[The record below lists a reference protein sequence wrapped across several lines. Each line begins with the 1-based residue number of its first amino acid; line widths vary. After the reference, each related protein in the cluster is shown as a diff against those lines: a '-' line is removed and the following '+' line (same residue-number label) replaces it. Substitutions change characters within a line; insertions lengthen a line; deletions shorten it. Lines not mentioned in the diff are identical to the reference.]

1 MQTFGIIGGGMIA
14 NFHAQ
19 AIQAMQGGKLGAI
32 FARNPQKAKA
42 LGEQF
47 NCKSYS
53 NLEEFLADDAINIVT
68 IATPSGAHLE
78 PTLAA
83 AKAKKHIIC
92 EKPLEVTPAR
102 IQQMIHV
109 AKEEGVILSGIFNR
123 RFNPAVVALKE
134 AVEQGRFGTLSLCD
148 AQIKWYRD
156 QAYYDS
162 ATWRG
167 TMALDGGGALMNQS
181 IHTIDLLLYLVGNV
195 KRLSASMALLT
206 HENIEVEDTAV
217 AILEFENGARGTIQG
232 STSCWSSTG
241 HPAEVQICGSEGS
254 VFLQDDG
261 FKVWDFKEK
270 NEPTSTAGRQDIYVK
285 DNLMQS
291 NKAGLGANDPKAINF
306 IGHQRNF
313 EDVVHAIEEGRQ
325 PLITGEE
332 ALRSVQLIDAIY
344 RSAKSEGT
352 WIEM

>member
-14 NFHAQ
+14 AFHAQ
-19 AIQAMQGGKLGAI
+19 AIQGMKGGQLGAI
-32 FARNPQKAKA
+32 YARNPQKAKV

-47 NCKSYS
+47 HCKSYS
-53 NLEEFLADDAINIVT
+53 NLDAFLADDSIDIVT

-78 PTLAA
+78 PTIAA
-83 AKAKKHIIC
+83 ARAKKHIIC

-102 IQQMIHV
+102 IQQMIDI
-109 AKEEGVILSGIFNR
+109 AKEEGVTLSGIFNR
-123 RFNPAVVALKE
+123 RFNPAVTALKE
-134 AVEQGRFGTLSLCD
+134 TVDQGRFGTLSLCD

-167 TMALDGGGALMNQS
+167 TTALDGGGALMNQS

-206 HENIEVEDTAV
+206 HKNIEVEDTAV

-241 HPAEVQICGSEGS
+241 HPAEVQLCGSEGS

-261 FKVWDFKEK
+261 FRVWDFKEK
-270 NEPTSTAGRQDIYVK
+270 NKHTSAGRQDIYVK
-285 DNLMQS
+285 ENLMQS
-291 NKAGLGANDPKAINF
+291 NKGGLGANDPKAINF

-313 EDVVHAIEEGRQ
+313 EDVVQAIEAGRK

-332 ALRSVQLIDAIY
+332 AMRSVRLIDAIY
-344 RSAKSEGT
+344 RSARNEGEWVT
-352 WIEM
+352 P